1 MKKMILTAAL
11 ALTGFMASAQF
22 TVTANIDSDFS
33 TDSLETVT
41 ETIGFGYF
49 VNDAFVVGLSNLTAD
64 EINVFARYYYN
75 ENLYAVATTTTE
87 NSSDNL
93 RLGAGYSFAAYGSLY
108 VEPNFTFLAQESEA
122 TGDRDSKFNLG
133 LAYRF

>member
-11 ALTGFMASAQF
+11 ALTGFIASAQF
-22 TVTANIDSDFS
+22 MATANIDSDFS
-33 TDSLETVT
+33 TDSLETIT
-41 ETIGFGYF
+41 ETVGFGYF

-64 EINVFARYYYN
+64 EMNVFARYYYN

-87 NSSDNL
+87 DFSDNL
-93 RLGAGYSFAAYGSLY
+93 RIGAGYSFAAYGSFY
-108 VEPNFTFLAQESEA
+108 VEPNFTFLAQENEL
-122 TGDRDSKFNLG
+122 TGERDSKFNLG